1 MFTIITGSQFG
12 DEGKGKIVD
21 LLAKNY
27 DIVARFQGGNNA
39 GHTVKVGDEV
49 YKLHLI
55 PSGILLD
62 ARILIGPG
70 VVLNPEVLA
79 EEITMLEKHGIK
91 VDAGKLGIDAKT
103 SIIMPY
109 HIEMDGI
116 REAFREQ
123 KIGTTRRGIGNAYID
138 KIARDE
144 IRMAELVN
152 SDRFL
157 AKLEELAHQKET
169 EIEAMGGDLEI
180 VRDPVLIERYLELG
194 RQFAAYVTD
203 VSREINEALD
213 EGKNVMAEG
222 AQGTHL
228 DVIHGTQKFVT
239 SSSTIAGSACANLG
253 VGPTRV
259 DNVIAIVKAYIT
271 RVGEGPLPTELTD
284 ELGEKIQIA
293 GGEFGTTTGRGRRCG
308 WFDLPLLK
316 KAITLNGYTEISL
329 TKLDVLT
336 GLDPVRICVCYNY
349 RGENIDYPPELTED
363 LEKCSPVYEDL
374 PGWKNDLTQVKS
386 FEELPENAKGYVR
399 RLEELMKVPIGYISV
414 GPGRA
419 QTFKK
424 GNYSAWVKQHQ

>member
-1 MFTIITGSQFG
+1 MFTIITGAQFG

-21 LLAKNY
+21 LLAKDY

-39 GHTVKVGDEV
+39 GHTVKVGNEV

-62 ARILIGPG
+62 ARVLIGPG

-79 EEITMLEKHGIK
+79 EEITMFEKHGIK
-91 VDAGKLGIDAKT
+91 VDAGKLGVDAKT

-109 HIEMDGI
+109 HIEMDGL
-116 REAFREQ
+116 REAARET
-123 KIGTTRRGIGNAYID
+123 KIGTTRRGIGYAYID
-138 KIARDE
+138 KVARDE
-144 IRMAELVN
+144 IRMAELV
-152 SDRFL
+152 DKERFL
-157 AKLEELAHQKET
+157 TRLEELAPQKEK
-169 EIEAMGGDLEI
+169 EIEAMGGDPGI
-180 VRDPVLIERYLELG
+180 VRNPDLIKRYLELG
-194 RQFAAYVTD
+194 EQFAAYVTD
-203 VSREINEALD
+203 VSREINQALD
-213 EGKNVMAEG
+213 EGKNVMAEA

-271 RVGEGPLPTELTD
+271 RVGEGPLPTELTG
-284 ELGEKIQIA
+284 ELGERMQKA

-316 KAITLNGYTEISL
+316 KAIALNGYTEISL

-336 GLDPVRICVCYNY
+336 GLDPIRICVGY
-349 RGENIDYPPELTED
+349 RYKGENLDYPPELTED
-363 LEKCSPVYEDL
+363 LWECIPVYEDL
-374 PGWKNDLTQVKS
+374 PGWKADLTVVKAYN
-386 FEELPENAKGYVR
+386 ELPENARNYVR
-399 RLEELMKVPIGYISV
+399 RLEELMKVPVNYISV

-424 GNYSAWVKQHQ
+424 E

>member
-1 MFTIITGSQFG
+1 MFTIITGAQFG

-21 LLAKNY
+21 LLAKDY

-62 ARILIGPG
+62 ARVLIGPG

-79 EEITMLEKHGIK
+79 EEIAMLEKHK
-91 VDAGKLGIDAKT
+91 VRVDASKLGIDAKT

-109 HIEMDGI
+109 HIEMDGL
-116 REAFREQ
+116 REAARTE
-123 KIGTTRRGIGNAYID
+123 KIGTTKRGIGYAYID
-138 KIARDE
+138 KVARDE
-144 IRMAELVN
+144 VRLAELA
-152 SDRFL
+152 DRERFL
-157 AKLEELAHQKET
+157 ARLEELAPQKEK
-169 EIEAMGGDLEI
+169 EISALGGNPEI
-180 VRDPVLIERYLELG
+180 VRDQDLIKKYLELG
-194 RQFAAYVTD
+194 KKFASCITD
-203 VSREINEALD
+203 VSREINEALNA
-213 EGKNVMAEG
+213 GKNVMAEA

-239 SSSTIAGSACANLG
+239 SSSTISGSACANLG

-259 DNVIAIVKAYIT
+259 DNVTAIVKAYIT

-284 ELGEKIQIA
+284 EMGEKIQKA

-316 KAITLNGYTEISL
+316 KAIALNGYTEIAL

-336 GLDPVRICVCYNY
+336 GMEQVRICTGYSFK
-349 RGENIDYPPELTED
+349 GETVDYPPELTED
-363 LEKCSPVYEDL
+363 LQACEPVYEDL
-374 PGWKNDLTQVKS
+374 TGWDADLTGVKA
-386 FEELPENAKGYVR
+386 FEDLPENARNYVS
-399 RLEELMKVPIGYISV
+399 RLEELMKVPIRYISV

-424 GNYSAWVKQHQ
+424 Q

>member
-21 LLAKNY
+21 LLARDY
-27 DIVARFQGGNNA
+27 EIVARFQGGNNA
-39 GHTVKVGDEV
+39 GHTVRVGDEV

-55 PSGILLD
+55 PSGILLE
-62 ARILIGPG
+62 ARVLIGPG

-91 VDAGKLGIDAKT
+91 VDAKKLGIDAKT

-109 HIEMDGI
+109 HIEMDGL
-116 REAFREQ
+116 REEARVQ
-123 KIGTTRRGIGNAYID
+123 KIGTTKRGIGYAYID
-138 KIARDE
+138 KVARDE
-144 IRMAELVN
+144 IRIAELVDRN
-152 SDRFL
+152 RFL
-157 AKLEELAHQKET
+157 ARLEELAPQKER
-169 EIEAMGGDLEI
+169 EITSMGGDPKI
-180 VRDPVLIERYLELG
+180 VRDSALIERYLELG
-194 RQFAAYVTD
+194 RQFAAFITD

-213 EGKNVMAEG
+213 EGKNVMAEA

-284 ELGEKIQIA
+284 ELGERIQKA

-316 KAITLNGYTEISL
+316 KSIALNGYTEISL

-336 GLDPVRICVCYNY
+336 GLDPIRICVRYNY
-349 RGENIDYPPELTED
+349 RGEKIDYPPELTED
-363 LEKCSPVYEDL
+363 FQECTPVYEDI
-374 PGWKNDLTQVKS
+374 PGWKDDLTEVKS
-386 FEELPENAKGYVR
+386 FEELPENARNYVK
-399 RLEELMKVPIGYISV
+399 RLEELMKVPINYISV

-424 GNYSAWVKQHQ
+424 EGAFS

>member
-1 MFTIITGSQFG
+1 MLTIITGAQFG

-21 LLAKNY
+21 LLANNY

-39 GHTVKVGDEV
+39 GHTVVVGDEV

-316 KAITLNGYTEISL
+316 KAIMLNGYTEISL

-349 RGENIDYPPELTED
+349 RGKNIDYPPELTED

-374 PGWKNDLTQVKS
+374 PGWENDLTQVKS
-386 FEELPENAKGYVR
+386 FEELTENAKDYVR

-424 GNYSAWVKQHQ
+424 E

>member
-1 MFTIITGSQFG
+1 MFTIITGAQFG

-55 PSGILLD
+55 PSGILLE
-62 ARILIGPG
+62 ARVLIGPG
-70 VVLNPEVLA
+70 VVLDPEVLA
-79 EEITMLEKHGIK
+79 EEIEMLEKHGVK
-91 VDAGKLGIDAKT
+91 VDSSKLGIDAKT

-109 HIEMDGI
+109 HIEMDGL
-116 REAFREQ
+116 REAARTE
-123 KIGTTRRGIGNAYID
+123 KIGTTRRGIGYAYID
-138 KIARDE
+138 KVARDE
-144 IRMAELVN
+144 VRLAEFA
-152 SDRFL
+152 DRERFL
-157 AKLEELAHQKET
+157 ARLEELASQKEK
-169 EIEAMGGDLEI
+169 EISVLGGNPEI
-180 VRDPVLIERYLELG
+180 VRDQALIKKYLELG
-194 RQFAAYVTD
+194 KKFAPFITD

-213 EGKNVMAEG
+213 AGKNVMAEA

-239 SSSTIAGSACANLG
+239 SSSTISGSACANLG

-259 DNVIAIVKAYIT
+259 DNVTAIVKAYIT

-284 ELGEKIQIA
+284 ETGERIQKA

-316 KAITLNGYTEISL
+316 KAIALNGYTEIAL

-336 GLDPVRICVCYNY
+336 GLDPVRICTGY
-349 RGENIDYPPELTED
+349 RFKGETVSYPPELAED
-363 LEKCSPVYEDL
+363 LRDCEPVHEDL
-374 PGWKNDLTQVKS
+374 PGWDADLTGVKA
-386 FEELPENAKGYVR
+386 FEDLPENARNYVD
-399 RLEELMKVPIGYISV
+399 RLEELMGVPIRYISV

-424 GNYSAWVKQHQ
+424 Q

>member
-1 MFTIITGSQFG
+1 MFTIITGAQFG

-21 LLAKNY
+21 LLAKDY

-39 GHTVKVGDEV
+39 GHTVRVGDEV

-62 ARILIGPG
+62 ARVLIGPG

-79 EEITMLEKHGIK
+79 EEAEMFEKHGIK
-91 VDAGKLGIDAKT
+91 VDSEKLGVDAKT

-109 HIEMDGI
+109 HIELDGL
-116 REAFREQ
+116 REAARET
-123 KIGTTRRGIGNAYID
+123 KIGTTRRGIGYAYID
-138 KIARDE
+138 KVARDE
-144 IRMAELVN
+144 IRMAELA
-152 SDRFL
+152 DRERFL
-157 AKLEELAHQKET
+157 KRLEELAPQKEK
-169 EIEAMGGDLEI
+169 EIEAMGGDPKI

-194 RQFAAYVTD
+194 KKFAAYITD
-203 VSREINEALD
+203 VSREINQALD
-213 EGKNVMAEG
+213 DGKNVMAEA

-259 DNVIAIVKAYIT
+259 DSVIAIVKAYIT
-271 RVGEGPLPTELTD
+271 RVGEGPLPTELTG
-284 ELGEKIQIA
+284 ELGERIQKA

-316 KAITLNGYTEISL
+316 KAIALNGYTEISL

-336 GLDPVRICVCYNY
+336 GLDTIRICVGYKY
-349 RGENIDYPPELTED
+349 KGESLDYPPELTED
-363 LEKCSPVYEDL
+363 LGDCSPVYEDL
-374 PGWKNDLTQVKS
+374 PGWKSDLTEVKAYG
-386 FEELPENAKGYVR
+386 ELPENARNYVR
-399 RLEELMKVPIGYISV
+399 RLEELMKVPVNYISV

-424 GNYSAWVKQHQ
+424 E

>member
-1 MFTIITGSQFG
+1 MFTIITGAQFG

-21 LLAKNY
+21 LLAKDY

-39 GHTVKVGDEV
+39 GHTVRVGDQV

-62 ARILIGPG
+62 ARVLIGPG
-70 VVLNPEVLA
+70 VVLDPEVLA
-79 EEITMLEKHGIK
+79 KEIKMIEGHGIK
-91 VDAGKLGIDAKT
+91 VDASKLGIDAKT

-109 HIEMDGI
+109 HIEMDKL
-116 REAFREQ
+116 REESREK
-123 KIGTTRRGIGNAYID
+123 KIGTTKSGIGYAYID
-138 KIARDE
+138 KVARDE
-144 IRMAELVN
+144 IRIAELVD
-152 SDRFL
+152 SSRFL
-157 AKLEELAHQKET
+157 ERLEELAPQKEK
-169 EIEAMGGDLEI
+169 EIKAMGGDPEI
-180 VRDPVLIERYLELG
+180 VRDSALIEKYRELG
-194 RQFAAYVTD
+194 RQFATYVTD

-213 EGKNVMAEG
+213 EGKHVMAEA

-271 RVGEGPLPTELTD
+271 RVGEGPLPTELTG
-284 ELGEKIQIA
+284 ELGEKLQKA
-293 GGEFGTTTGRGRRCG
+293 GGEFGTTTGRSRRCG

-316 KAITLNGYTEISL
+316 KAIALNGYTEISL

-336 GLDPVRICVCYNY
+336 GLDPIRICVCYNY
-349 RGENIDYPPELTED
+349 KGKNVDYPPELTED
-363 LEKCSPVYEDL
+363 LWECTPVYEDL
-374 PGWKNDLTQVKS
+374 PGWENDLTEVRA
-386 FEELPENAKGYVR
+386 FEELPENARNYVK
-399 RLEELMKVPIGYISV
+399 RLEKLMKVPINYISV

-424 GNYSAWVKQHQ
+424 E

>member
-1 MFTIITGSQFG
+1 MFTIITGAQFG

-21 LLAKNY
+21 LLAKDY

-55 PSGILLD
+55 PSGILLE
-62 ARILIGPG
+62 ARVLIGPG
-70 VVLNPEVLA
+70 VVLDPEVLA
-79 EEITMLEKHGIK
+79 EEIEMLEKHGVK
-91 VDAGKLGIDAKT
+91 VDASKLGIDAKT

-109 HIEMDGI
+109 HIEMDGL
-116 REAFREQ
+116 REAARTE
-123 KIGTTRRGIGNAYID
+123 KIGTTRRGIGYAYID
-138 KIARDE
+138 KVARDE
-144 IRMAELVN
+144 VRLAEFA
-152 SDRFL
+152 DRERFL
-157 AKLEELAHQKET
+157 ARLEELASQKEK
-169 EIEAMGGDLEI
+169 EISVLGGNPEI
-180 VRDPVLIERYLELG
+180 VRDQSLIKKYLELG
-194 RQFAAYVTD
+194 KKFAPFITD

-213 EGKNVMAEG
+213 AGKNVMAEA

-239 SSSTIAGSACANLG
+239 SSSTISGSACANLG

-259 DNVIAIVKAYIT
+259 DNVTAIVKAYIT

-284 ELGEKIQIA
+284 ETGERIQKA

-316 KAITLNGYTEISL
+316 KAIALNGYTEIAL

-336 GLDPVRICVCYNY
+336 GLDPVRICTGY
-349 RGENIDYPPELTED
+349 RFKGETVSYPPELAED
-363 LEKCSPVYEDL
+363 LRDCEPVHEDL
-374 PGWKNDLTQVKS
+374 PGWDADLTGVKA
-386 FEELPENAKGYVR
+386 FEDLPENARNYVD
-399 RLEELMKVPIGYISV
+399 RLEELMGVPIRYISV

-424 GNYSAWVKQHQ
+424 Q